1 MLWLTNVNPTF
12 NKGTLK
18 KCWDLEWEVGR
29 GGGRRRCR
37 KRRAYLWKNPGYA
50 PACVVQKWRTTPV
63 FRTRG
68 LCNYSSDVFRVVVED
83 TPKFVRIRSDSLRSE
98 AMNGSCN
105 FMGGVPWIVF
115 NTLQQQSLIAS
126 LEMRS
131 LLLVAVWRLQKDVN
145 VFSTKGKVSR
155 NSDLKNIP
163 AAVTCT

>member
-18 KCWDLEWEVGR
+18 NVEIWV
-29 GGGRRRCR
+29 GGGGETIS
-37 KRRAYLWKNPGYA
+37 RAYLWKNPGYA
-50 PACVVQKWRTTPV
+50 AACVVQKWRKTLV
-63 FRTRG
+63 FVPEGSVITHHTSFELLSKILQK
-68 LCNYSSDVFRVVVED
+68 LCESVWIPFKSSLSS
-83 TPKFVRIRSDSLRSE
+83 K
-98 AMNGSCN
+98 AMNGSCD
-105 FMGGVPWIVF
+105 FWVEILWIVF

-131 LLLVAVWRLQKDVN
+131 LLLVAVWCLQKDVN

-155 NSDLKNIP
+155 NSDFKNIP